1 MVYEPNDQRDIVD
14 LMAGLGMSHDINAVS
29 RNLFFFLQ
37 AKYCLINNILP
48 ANKKGIF
55 FEGLI
60 SRYYIHISDLYFF
73 LAFRTESIRKYSK

>member
-29 RNLFFFLQ
+29 RNLFFFFFF
-37 AKYCLINNILP
+37 AGKILFV
-48 ANKKGIF
+48 KGF

-73 LAFRTESIRKYSK
+73 LHLELKVLESIQSNLFD